1 MIWVNGIGN
10 VVVKSAWLYYNTSDF
25 SVQVISVFHLLVL
38 VIYFLIL
45 WLVIQLWIGNTCS
58 LF

>member
-25 SVQVISVFHLLVL
+25 CVQVISVFHLLVL